1 MKTGVKPPQN
11 DHNGKR
17 QWTSEQKIGGGVHM
31 HLWKRSL
38 EHREFFSEWMVK
50 NEKRPVQI
58 LSGAVQFWFSGPRIT
73 RFANCTV
80 WGATTIA

>member
-17 QWTSEQKIGGGVHM
+17 QWTSEQKIGGGVQM
-31 HLWKRSL
+31 PLWKRSL
-38 EHREFFSEWMVK
+38 EYREFFAEWMVK

-58 LSGAVQFWFSGPRIT
+58 LSGAVQCSAQGERHSNP
-73 RFANCTV
+73 
-80 WGATTIA
+80 

>member
-17 QWTSEQKIGGGVHM
+17 RWTSEQKIGGGVQM

-38 EHREFFSEWMVK
+38 EHREFFAEWMVK
-50 NEKRPVQI
+50 TRND
-58 LSGAVQFWFSGPRIT
+58 LSKFKWGS
-73 RFANCTV
+73 TV
-80 WGATTIA
+80 SFGDAQDRSRHNQTGYA